1 MHELRL
7 VREVFEDL
15 LRRGEAE
22 GLQRITR
29 VYLRMGDFSEIDP
42 EILRHLFAEES
53 RGTILEG
60 AELIIEYSPL
70 RELRLLSFEGE

>member
-7 VREVFEDL
+7 VQEIFGDL
-15 LRRGEAE
+15 LRQGREE
-22 GLQRITR
+22 GFQKITR
-29 VYLRMGDFSEIDP
+29 VYFRMGDFTGIDP
-42 EILRHLFAEES
+42 EVLRYFFAEKS

-60 AELIIEYSPL
+60 AEIVIEHSPL

>member
-15 LRRGEAE
+15 LRRGETE

-29 VYLRMGDFSEIDP
+29 VYLRMGEFTEIDP
-42 EILRHLFAEES
+42 EVLRYFFAEKS

-60 AELIIEYSPL
+60 AEIIIEHSPL

>member
-7 VREVFEDL
+7 VQEVFGDL
-15 LRRGEAE
+15 LRQGREE
-22 GLQRITR
+22 GFQKITR
-29 VYLRMGDFSEIDP
+29 VYFRMGNFTEIDP
-42 EILRHLFAEES
+42 EILRYFFAERS

-60 AELIIEYSPL
+60 AEIVIEHSPL

>member
-29 VYLRMGDFSEIDP
+29 VYLRMGDFTEIDP
-42 EILRHLFAEES
+42 EVLRYFFTEES

-60 AELIIEYSPL
+60 AELVIEHSPL

>member
-7 VREVFEDL
+7 VQEIFGDL
-15 LRRGEAE
+15 LRQGREE
-22 GLQRITR
+22 GFQKITR
-29 VYLRMGDFSEIDP
+29 AYFRMGDFTEIDP
-42 EILRHLFAEES
+42 EVLRYFFAEKS

-60 AELIIEYSPL
+60 AEIVIEHSPL

>member
-29 VYLRMGDFSEIDP
+29 VHLRMGGFTEIDP
-42 EILRHLFAEES
+42 EVLRYLFAEES

-60 AELIIEYSPL
+60 AELVIEYSPL